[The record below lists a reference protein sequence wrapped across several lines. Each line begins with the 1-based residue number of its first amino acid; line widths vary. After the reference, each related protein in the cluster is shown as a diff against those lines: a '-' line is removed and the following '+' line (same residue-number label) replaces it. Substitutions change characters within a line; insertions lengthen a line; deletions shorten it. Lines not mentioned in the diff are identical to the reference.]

1 MTIEDMKHMEVLD
14 AFGRELQAML
24 VDYNARANGK
34 TDKAE
39 VCELR
44 LEQNAALLELLT
56 QQRRA
61 IEHMLGKPID
71 PQTHFGEAIVTGAFG
86 GNA

>member
-1 MTIEDMKHMEVLD
+1 
-14 AFGRELQAML
+14 
-24 VDYNARANGK
+24 
-34 TDKAE
+34 

-71 PQTHFGEAIVTGAFG
+71 PQTHFGEAIVIGAFG